1 MKITKNKLVKTLL
14 FTVCLSALA
23 VLGKPSIVSASTC
36 PNTNYTFNAGAE
48 QAIKALD
55 LTSIKTVEK
64 QVQVSAS
71 TCPNTNYTSNAG
83 AKQAIKAPN
92 LTSVKTVEKQVQ
104 VMVNNER
111 AKVGLSPLALNLQ
124 LSTMAR
130 AKSQDMIDKGY
141 FSHQSPTYG
150 SPFDMMKSFGFTYM
164 SAGENIA
171 EGQPTATEVMNSWMN
186 SAGHK
191 ANILNKSYSEIGVGL
206 AKKSDGTCYWTQDFI
221 GK

>member
-1 MKITKNKLVKTLL
+1 MKIKKNRLVKTLL
-14 FTVCLSALA
+14 FTVCLSAL
-23 VLGKPSIVSASTC
+23 VVIGNTSIVSASS
-36 PNTNYTFNAGAE
+36 PN
-48 QAIKALD
+48 I
-55 LTSIKTVEK
+55 
-64 QVQVSAS
+64 
-71 TCPNTNYTSNAG
+71 NYTSNAG
-83 AKQAIKAPN
+83 TNQVVKSPN

-130 AKSQDMIDKGY
+130 SKSQDMIDKGY

-171 EGQPTATEVMNSWMN
+171 EGQSTAIEIMTSWMN
-186 SAGHK
+186 SPGHK
-191 ANILNKSYSEIGVGL
+191 ANILSNNYSDIGVEL
-206 AKKSDGTCYWTQDFI
+206 AIKTDGTCYWTQDFI
-221 GK
+221 GR